1 MAQHNSRQLLT
12 VTQHVELMTVSVPS
26 ICGCRFRE
34 KNDYTAKVDVE
45 SPEPEERCPTSGSN
59 PPTESDP
66 VTRGLRPILGERI
79 D

>member
-1 MAQHNSRQLLT
+1 MA
-12 VTQHVELMTVSVPS
+12 VTQQVEIMTVSVSS
-26 ICGCRFRE
+26 IFACRFRE
-34 KNDYTAKVDVE
+34 KNDYTAKIDVE
-45 SPEPEERCPTSGSN
+45 SPEPEERCPTSSSN